1 MASAIARST
10 TSTTCLLTMYMEA
23 CEPAAGAGAGDGTGG
38 AVDGALAVGAGAGA
52 ADVAD
57 DAGAGAAAA
66 DEVAGA
72 DGPERGHG
80 WRKVYSG
87 AVPSMS
93 I

>member
-1 MASAIARST
+1 M
-10 TSTTCLLTMYMEA
+10 TMYIEA
-23 CEPAAGAGAGDGTGG
+23 CEPAASAGAGEDTGG
-38 AVDGALAVGAGAGA
+38 ADDGALADGAGAGA
-52 ADVAD
+52 ADEAD